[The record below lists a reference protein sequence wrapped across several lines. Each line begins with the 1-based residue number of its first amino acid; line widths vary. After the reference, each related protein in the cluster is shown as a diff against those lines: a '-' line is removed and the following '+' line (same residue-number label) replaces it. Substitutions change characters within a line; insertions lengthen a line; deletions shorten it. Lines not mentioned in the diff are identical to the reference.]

1 MKASQFALPVLLAAL
16 GCTPP
21 SAPPSDKP
29 ASPPKT
35 NPSAAQAA
43 EEKPAAA
50 PPMAP
55 AAPVSPTAAAKAAEK
70 ALTPPATAE
79 CVPYVNP
86 LTPEE
91 VNDGWL
97 SLFDGHT
104 LFGWGSNNK
113 EVNWA
118 VQEGVITADS
128 GPIGL
133 LNTSIPFA
141 DFEFR
146 CEFKMAEGG
155 NSGVFL
161 RTLAD
166 PKSVETDCYELNI
179 ADEHPM
185 GFLTGSIVGHKTTAE
200 PIKGSG
206 DWKKLHVVAE
216 GNRIRVTLDGKE
228 VLDFTD
234 EKSARRSGLLGLQ
247 KNKGKVEFRGIALK
261 PLGTKSL
268 FSGTDTTG
276 WHLVPGSK
284 STFDVADGAIHC
296 KNGPGFL
303 ESDGEY
309 GNFVLRM
316 EAQTHAAD
324 LNSGFFF
331 RAMKGTEKD
340 PSNGYEVQIHNGEEE
355 GDPCRPAN
363 AGTGAI
369 FRRISA
375 RRVIPKDNE
384 WFTMTLVTSGN
395 QMMTW
400 VNGYAVVDWADTR
413 KEDENPRKGQRTK
426 AGHISL
432 QGHDPTTDVSFRKI
446 VVGELP

>member
-1 MKASQFALPVLLAAL
+1 MKASPFGLLLLLAAL
-16 GCTPP
+16 GCSPAAPPQTDKPAPP
-21 SAPPSDKP
+21 SAAAP
-29 ASPPKT
+29 AAKT
-35 NPSAAQAA
+35 T
-43 EEKPAAA
+43 EEKPAA
-50 PPMAP
+50 PSAP
-55 AAPVSPTAAAKAAEK
+55 ASPPLSPSAAAKAAEK

-86 LTPEE
+86 LSAEE
-91 VNDGWL
+91 IADGWL

-104 LFGWGSNNK
+104 LFGWASNNK
-113 EVNWA
+113 EVNWT
-118 VQEGVITADS
+118 VQDGVITADS

-133 LNTSIPFA
+133 LNTSVPFA
-141 DFEFR
+141 DYEFR
-146 CEFKMAEGG
+146 CEFKMAAGG

-166 PKSVETDCYELNI
+166 PKSVETECYELNI

-185 GFLTGSIVGHKTTAE
+185 GFLTGSIVGRKTTAE

-206 DWKKLHVVAE
+206 DWRKLHVAAE

-234 EKSARRSGLLGLQ
+234 EKAARRSGLVGLQ
-247 KNKGKVEFRGIALK
+247 KNKGKIEFRAIALK
-261 PLGTKSL
+261 PLGTKPL
-268 FSGTDTTG
+268 LSGTDTAG
-276 WHLVPGSK
+276 WHVVPGSK
-284 STFDVADGAIHC
+284 STFDVADGAVHC

-303 ESDGEY
+303 ETDGEY
-309 GNFVLRM
+309 GNFLLRM

-340 PSNGYEVQIHNGEEE
+340 PSNGYEVQIHNGTEE

-363 AGTGAI
+363 AGSGAI

-375 RRVIPKDNE
+375 RRVVPKDNE
-384 WFTMTLVTSGN
+384 WFTMTLVANGN

-426 AGHISL
+426 AGHVSL

-446 VVGELP
+446 FVAELP